1 MASEAPT
8 ETKTKLKLDPPEALQ
23 AIAPAEAVG
32 LVPLKVEETSELDSK
47 VAKFVDELAALD
59 SNSPEFGKKVD
70 QLTAMGRKE
79 IAEAAGASNR
89 FLDRPVKAIDKDT
102 GIGADLTELR
112 RTVESL
118 DPKEATKTRKL
129 LGIIPFGNRV
139 DRYFDKYRS
148 SQTHISKILGSLAN
162 GKDELLMDNAAID
175 TERANLWKT
184 MHKLEQMIHISKAL
198 DPKEAGRA
206 MTTRKFLGIIPFGN
220 RVNHYFDKYRSSQTH
235 ISAILNRLANGKDEL
250 LMDNAAIDTERASL
264 WKTMH
269 KLEQMIHISKTLDKT
284 LEDKAN
290 ELDATDPAKA
300 KAIRETALFYT
311 RQRTTDLLTQMAVTV
326 QGYLALD
333 LVKKNNVELVKG
345 VDRASTTTVSA
356 LRTAVTVAS
365 AMSNQRLVLEQIGA
379 LNTTTANMIDTTGE
393 LLKTQSSAIHE
404 QAASSTIP
412 LETLQRAFQNIY
424 DTMDSIDAF
433 KLAAL
438 ANMKQTVATLGTEVE
453 KSKGYIARAEGV
465 AQGRLENNSSPFE
478 ALESK

>member
-1 MASEAPT
+1 MATQPPADTATSTA
-8 ETKTKLKLDPPEALQ
+8 TKLKLDPPDVLQ
-23 AIAPAEAVG
+23 AVTPAEASG
-32 LVPLKVEETSELDSK
+32 LVPLKAEETTELDK
-47 VAKFVDELAALD
+47 RVGQFVDELAALD

-89 FLDRPVKAIDKDT
+89 FLDRPVKAIDKDS

-112 RTVESL
+112 RTVEAL
-118 DPKEATKTRKL
+118 DPKGATKPRKI
-129 LGIIPFGNRV
+129 LGIIPFGNRI

-148 SQTHISKILGSLAN
+148 SQTHIKSILNSLGD

-184 MHKLEQMIHISKAL
+184 MHKLEQMIHISK
-198 DPKEAGRA
+198 
-206 MTTRKFLGIIPFGN
+206 
-220 RVNHYFDKYRSSQTH
+220 
-235 ISAILNRLANGKDEL
+235 
-250 LMDNAAIDTERASL
+250 
-264 WKTMH
+264 
-269 KLEQMIHISKTLDKT
+269 TLDQR

-300 KAIRETALFYT
+300 KAIRETALFYA

-345 VDRASTTTVSA
+345 VDRASTTTVAA
-356 LRTAVTVAS
+356 LRTAVTVAQ
-365 AMSNQRLVLEQIGA
+365 AMTNQKLVLEQITA
-379 LNTTTANMIDTTGE
+379 LNTTTAGMIDSTGE
-393 LLKTQSSAIHE
+393 MLRTQTGAIHE

-424 DTMDSIDAF
+424 DTMDQIDQF
-433 KLAAL
+433 KLQAL
-438 ANMKQTVATLGTEVE
+438 GNMKQTVDTLGKEVE

-465 AQGRLENNSSPFE
+465 NQAKLEGGASP
-478 ALESK
+478 LTPIESK